1 MLRLCVILAILCLC
15 GAAWGAGALPTSKL
29 AAPVRIAAGSGFID
43 ADIGHSDPL
52 MIDWNSDGKRDLLV
66 GQFGEGKLRIY
77 LNIGTD
83 TDPKFDKYEFLKAG
97 TADVSVPSG

>member
-1 MLRLCVILAILCLC
+1 MCDTRNPVFVRRGVGRGGSDHIQARGPGAHRRRQWVHRC
-15 GAAWGAGALPTSKL
+15 GYWA
-29 AAPVRIAAGSGFID
+29 F
-43 ADIGHSDPL
+43 
-52 MIDWNSDGKRDLLV
+52 KRDLLV